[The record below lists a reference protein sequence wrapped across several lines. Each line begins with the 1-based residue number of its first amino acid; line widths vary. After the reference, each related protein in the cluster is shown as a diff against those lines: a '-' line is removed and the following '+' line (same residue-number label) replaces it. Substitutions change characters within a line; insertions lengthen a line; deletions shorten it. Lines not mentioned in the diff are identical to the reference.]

1 MKNIKLTPLIIAF
14 LASFALA
21 FTGCEEQGPM
31 EDAGESIDDTVD
43 DATN

>member
-1 MKNIKLTPLIIAF
+1 MNKSKVLPLVIAL
-14 LASFALA
+14 LASFSLL
-21 FTGCEEQGPM
+21 FTGCEQGPM